1 MSRGDFAYKELKL
14 NELLVDGYI
23 CIKYNWENEIDIY
36 VESRGNIIGSKSWKN
51 K

>member
-1 MSRGDFAYKELKL
+1 MATFVLS
-14 NELLVDGYI
+14 VT
-23 CIKYNWENEIDIY
+23 ENEIYIY